1 MYAGHNLKHDE
12 REEDT
17 GLCPRI
23 SGLGDSI
30 HPESFERR
38 QEHQANSP
46 PMVQGEGEVQE
57 DLVAKV
63 SQLCALDIV
72 VYLCNNRHREDDENK
87 TVSVL
92 LDGPGVDIHCVEKV
106 EERELP
112 TDTFDNDFFA
122 SSGKLVYTGAKDEH
136 MNEWPHKEGPRGR
149 GEIRLLSRVIDVPRR
164 YDSIHIAAHHE
175 NSANDIGELKK

>member
-1 MYAGHNLKHDE
+1 MRITLKRKFTTGKWDSQ

-72 VYLCNNRHREDDENK
+72 VYLLFGVVISVMIRSKEN
-87 TVSVL
+87 
-92 LDGPGVDIHCVEKV
+92 
-106 EERELP
+106 
-112 TDTFDNDFFA
+112 
-122 SSGKLVYTGAKDEH
+122 
-136 MNEWPHKEGPRGR
+136 
-149 GEIRLLSRVIDVPRR
+149 
-164 YDSIHIAAHHE
+164 
-175 NSANDIGELKK
+175 